1 MITALFI
8 ALNWL
13 LAQGTDLC
21 LACDRLG
28 RLFVQLMA
36 GALAQPCRSSRRA
49 PTAWHRGRT
58 FPHQVRCV
66 PLPDPNPGSWPG
78 TTFHQ
83 TDQKLIFLPV
93 FYTAPHL
100 EKSQL
105 VP

>member
-36 GALAQPCRSSRRA
+36 GALVQP
-49 PTAWHRGRT
+49 H
-58 FPHQVRCV
+58 
-66 PLPDPNPGSWPG
+66 
-78 TTFHQ
+78 
-83 TDQKLIFLPV
+83 
-93 FYTAPHL
+93 
-100 EKSQL
+100 
-105 VP
+105 